1 MAKRIIKDELTAER
15 LRELL
20 DYNPHTGEFV
30 WRVSCRGT
38 KAGDIAGSSG
48 AKVAGTSSL
57 GTLDSRPIGLLGST
71 FMAFGRKGLSITSTA
86 FHLTTE

>member
-20 DYNPHTGEFV
+20 DYSPHTGEFV

-38 KAGDIAGSSG
+38 KELAA
-48 AKVAGTSSL
+48 VAYENEKNKT
-57 GTLDSRPIGLLGST
+57 
-71 FMAFGRKGLSITSTA
+71 
-86 FHLTTE
+86 